1 MNIALESILLI
12 QGQPDFDTKIRR
24 LLREHS
30 MRAFLEDKQ
39 EMAASVRH
47 IVADVG
53 KRGDAAVS
61 EYSERFDRV
70 RLSPEEFRISAE
82 ELKKAHSRLEPAL
95 LQSLRKAIENVRLY
109 QSQIFIGS
117 RTQHPGIRYLP
128 LQRVGLCIPGASAP
142 LPSTLIMTA
151 VPAQTAGV
159 QEIVVV
165 SPPRWQASI
174 HPVIL
179 GLCYELNI
187 TEVYRL
193 GGAHAVAALA
203 FGTHTIQKV
212 DKIVGPGHD
221 VVQLAKKEVYGM
233 VDIDSFAGP
242 SDVLIIADSQA
253 EPEWVAADI
262 LSQAEHNP
270 GAGILVTDSLPFARN
285 VLAELEKQLP
295 QLNRAEGTA
304 GCLLDYSGILVFQS
318 LDAAVDWANEFAAE
332 HVQVQCGPQ
341 SRKIADRIQNA
352 GAVFIG
358 PYSPVAVGDYWAGP
372 SHTLPTRQ
380 TSRYFSALTSNDF
393 IKSISIIEYS
403 EEQLR
408 RSAEDIIRLALTE
421 GLDAHAASIQK
432 RLR

>member
-1 MNIALESILLI
+1 VNIELESILLI
-12 QGQPDFDTKIRR
+12 HGQPDFDTKISR
-24 LLREHS
+24 LLKEHS

-39 EMAASVRH
+39 ELAASVRR

-109 QSQIFIGS
+109 QSQIFIGG
-117 RTQHPGIRYLP
+117 RTSHPGIRYLP

-142 LPSTLIMTA
+142 LPSTLIMAA

-203 FGTHTIQKV
+203 FGTQTIPKV

-295 QLNRAEGTA
+295 QLNRAEGA
-304 GCLLDYSGILVFQS
+304 ARCLLEYSGILVFQS

-341 SRKIADRIQNA
+341 SRKIADRLRNA

>member
-12 QGQPDFDTKIRR
+12 HGQPDFDTKISR
-24 LLREHS
+24 LLKEHS

-39 EMAASVRH
+39 ELAASVRH

-70 RLSPEEFRISAE
+70 RLSPEGFRISAE

-109 QSQIFIGS
+109 QSQIFIGG
-117 RTQHPGIRYLP
+117 RTSHPGIRYLP

-203 FGTHTIQKV
+203 FGTQTIPKV

-304 GCLLDYSGILVFQS
+304 RCLLEYSGILVFQS

-341 SRKIADRIQNA
+341 SRKIADRLRNA

-408 RSAEDIIRLALTE
+408 RSAENIIRLALTE
-421 GLDAHAASIQK
+421 GLDAHAASIRK